1 MPAVDVYGLRVEW
14 RAPALP
20 RDPVA
25 RLLGGFAAS
34 TANGT
39 ADVTIRIEPDRGVL
53 DASGFRPSFFQGNVR
68 ALQRRGALLLVTPGA
83 RVLVA
88 HDGGRIDVEGD
99 IAGLDPRGFAGTTL
113 FIALSIAL
121 RHWGLFHLH
130 GGALIR
136 GDGLRVLV
144 LGDSGAG
151 KSTVT
156 LSLLDEG
163 ARHLGDDALFL
174 TERAGRAT
182 LLAFPRPFHLGDATA
197 AAFPAL
203 TRGEHDASGKGE
215 VPLEALPWNLAPEM
229 APPDVVLFPCVTVE
243 PDTRVVT
250 TGPAEAFGRTLASC
264 ALVVADGVARPAE
277 QLRLIGALV
286 DRACSYEVRMGSDW
300 LADVGQASAL
310 VRRECLPPRVD
321 GPPHPTR

>member
-1 MPAVDVYGLRVEW
+1 M
-14 RAPALP
+14 
-20 RDPVA
+20 
-25 RLLGGFAAS
+25 
-34 TANGT
+34 
-39 ADVTIRIEPDRGVL
+39 TIQIEPDRGVL

-88 HDGGRIDVEGD
+88 HDGRRIDVEGD
-99 IAGLDPRGFAGTTL
+99 IARLDPRASPARRSSSLSRLPSDTRGF
-113 FIALSIAL
+113 
-121 RHWGLFHLH
+121 FHLH

-163 ARHLGDDALFL
+163 ARYLGDDALFL
-174 TERAGRAT
+174 TERAGRGT
-182 LLAFPRPFHLGDATA
+182 ILAFPRPFHLGDATA

-203 TRGEHDASGKGE
+203 TRGEPDASGKGE

-229 APPDVVLFPCVTVE
+229 ATPDIVLFPCVTVE
-243 PDTRVVT
+243 PHTRVVT
-250 TGPAEAFGRTLASC
+250 TGPAEAFGRALASC
-264 ALVVADGVARPAE
+264 ALVAADGVARSAE

-286 DRACSYEVRMGSDW
+286 DRACTYEVRMGFR
-300 LADVGQASAL
+300 LARG
-310 VRRECLPPRVD
+310 RRPSLGARAARVPRAPRRRPAAPD
-321 GPPHPTR
+321 PMTE